1 MTILSLRFGKEECAM
16 KSPRQMMIQVKGTKQ
31 QLKSLRSLPV
41 ELDLSAPVPVKV
53 DKTLMKKA
61 LSKLNTPKTRRLAL
75 LGVGAAVAAGVSTT
89 TATYAF
95 HRNIVS
101 KELKRQLE
109 PLHEEIAALQKSVDE
124 LNAKLEEK

>member
-1 MTILSLRFGKEECAM
+1 MQIGKDEIRM

-31 QLKSLRSLPV
+31 QLRSLRSLPV

-53 DKTLMKKA
+53 DKTLAKKA
-61 LSKLNTPKTRRLAL
+61 LAKLNTPKTRRLAL
-75 LGVGAAVAAGVSTT
+75 LGVGAAVVAGVSST

-95 HRNIVS
+95 HRSIIS

-109 PLHEEIAALQKSVDE
+109 PLHEEIAALQKTVDE
-124 LNAKLEEK
+124 LNEKLEAQQK

>member
-1 MTILSLRFGKEECAM
+1 M

-109 PLHEEIAALQKSVDE
+109 PLHEEIAVLQKSVDE

>member
-1 MTILSLRFGKEECAM
+1 M
-16 KSPRQMMIQVKGTKQ
+16 KSPRQMIVQVQGTKR

-53 DKTLMKKA
+53 DKTLAKKA
-61 LSKLNTPKTRRLAL
+61 LAKLNTPKTRRLAL
-75 LGVGAAVAAGVSTT
+75 LGVGAAVVAGVSST

-95 HRNIVS
+95 HRNIIS

-109 PLHEEIAALQKSVDE
+109 PLHEEIAALQKTVDE
-124 LNAKLEEK
+124 LNAKLEAQQN

>member
-1 MTILSLRFGKEECAM
+1 M
-16 KSPRQMMIQVKGTKQ
+16 KSPRQMFVQVQGTKR

-53 DKTLMKKA
+53 DKTLVKKA
-61 LSKLNTPKTRRLAL
+61 LSKLNTPKTRRIAL
-75 LGVGAAVAAGVSTT
+75 LGVGAAVAAGVSST

-95 HRNIVS
+95 HRNIIS

-109 PLHEEIAALQKSVDE
+109 PLHEEIAALQKTVDE
-124 LNAKLEEK
+124 LNEKLEAQQK